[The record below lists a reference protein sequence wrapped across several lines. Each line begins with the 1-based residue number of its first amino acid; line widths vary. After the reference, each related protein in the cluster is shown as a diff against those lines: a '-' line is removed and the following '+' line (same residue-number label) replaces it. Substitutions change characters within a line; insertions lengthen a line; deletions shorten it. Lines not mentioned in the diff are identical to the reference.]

1 MGTYKVEAQMY
12 LHKKSDGITSM
23 PVPFYF
29 CPQVEEIE
37 KKPMIVATRQTKRDR
52 STLKATQMS
61 SPTDA
66 QNVVQEE
73 STGRIAAPPQ
83 RFKSGGGSVMTI
95 EPKKGND
102 ENEEPK
108 MSEMILQADVAALA
122 ATNSSMDPPV
132 SNSMMEFQKLLQQHF

>member
-1 MGTYKVEAQMY
+1 MY
-12 LHKKSDGITSM
+12 LYKKSDGITSM

-29 CPQVEEIE
+29 CPQFEEQE

-52 STLKATQMS
+52 NTLKATQMS

-73 STGRIAAPPQ
+73 STGRIAAPPR

-95 EPKKGND
+95 GNSEFLKK
-102 ENEEPK
+102 
-108 MSEMILQADVAALA
+108 V
-122 ATNSSMDPPV
+122 
-132 SNSMMEFQKLLQQHF
+132 